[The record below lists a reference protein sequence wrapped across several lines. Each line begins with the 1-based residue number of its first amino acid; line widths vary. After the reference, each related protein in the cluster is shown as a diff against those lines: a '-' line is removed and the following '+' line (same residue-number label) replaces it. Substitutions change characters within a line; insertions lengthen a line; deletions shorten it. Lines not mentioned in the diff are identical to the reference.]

1 MKSSVETLEGNKVK
15 VVVQVEEAEFEKD
28 LDAAFRRLAREVRLP
43 GFRPGKAP
51 RKVLEAR
58 IGQTYARQE
67 AFREALPVYY
77 TEAVKEHEV
86 DVIAP
91 PEIDITEGEESG
103 GVSFDAVV
111 EVRPSISIEGY
122 GNLQIEV
129 PSLAVGE
136 DLIDGAIDRMRSK
149 FGELAD
155 VERPAAAGDRAVID
169 IEATHE
175 GEVVPGL
182 TATDYVY
189 EVGSGAVVAE
199 IDEHLTGA
207 SAGDELTFTAD
218 HPDEDEEE
226 PLHFTIKLHKVQEM
240 VLPEATDAW
249 AADNSEFET
258 LAELRDSFRE
268 NMTTVR
274 VNQARAARRS
284 KLAEALANLVDD
296 ELVPE
301 AMVDNEVE
309 ARAQDMAL
317 RLNAQGIDF
326 NTFLQ
331 ITGQS
336 QADVLE
342 GLRADARGSAK
353 FDLALRAIAQA
364 ENLEVTDHDLEHELE
379 HIAGHLDKAPEE
391 VRADFEQAGRMPA
404 LRADLLKNK
413 ALDWVTERAT
423 VIDEDGQP
431 VSPDALELPTEHEH
445 EHDSGEDH

>member
-1 MKSSVETLEGNKVK
+1 VKSSVETLEGNKVK

-67 AFREALPVYY
+67 AFREALPGYY

-91 PEIDITEGEESG
+91 PEIDITDGQESG

-111 EVRPSISIEGY
+111 EVRPSISVEGY
-122 GNLQIEV
+122 ANLEIEV
-129 PSLAVGE
+129 PSVAVGE
-136 DLIDGAIDRMRSK
+136 DLIDGAIDRMRAK

-175 GEVVPGL
+175 GDVVPGL
-182 TATDYVY
+182 TASDYVY

-207 SAGDELTFTAD
+207 SAGDELTFSAE
-218 HPDEDEEE
+218 HPDEDEDE
-226 PLHFTIKLHKVQEM
+226 PLHFTIRLHTVQEM

-258 LAELRDSFRE
+258 LAELRESFRT

-274 VNQARAARRS
+274 VNQARAARRA

-336 QADVLE
+336 QTDVLE

-364 ENLEVTDHDLEHELE
+364 EGLEVTDHDLDHELE
-379 HIAGHLDKAPEE
+379 HIAGHLEKSPEE
-391 VRADFEQAGRMPA
+391 VRADFEQAGRIPA

-413 ALDWVTERAT
+413 ALDWVAERAT
-423 VIDEDGQP
+423 VVDEDGRP
-431 VSPDALELPTEHEH
+431 VSPDELELPTQD
-445 EHDSGEDH
+445 DSGEDH